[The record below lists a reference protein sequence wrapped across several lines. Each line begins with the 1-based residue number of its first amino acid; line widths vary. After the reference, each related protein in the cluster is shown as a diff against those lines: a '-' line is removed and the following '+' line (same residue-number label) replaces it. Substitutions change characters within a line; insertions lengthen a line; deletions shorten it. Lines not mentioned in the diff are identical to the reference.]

1 MGITKKAKPRAIPY
15 SVQPTGVKPKAL
27 AKNGISSKAVVRIS
41 EPIMAAHKTLFCP
54 RRLKT
59 DFLCE
64 RRLKEWNISHMDIVR
79 NAIVIPC
86 RDEPTGSEKTP
97 LSKKWPMRYN
107 NPSFLRLLL
116 DRVIDP
122 FDFCKYDL
130 MILGLF

>member
-1 MGITKKAKPRAIPY
+1 MSLTTSTTGITKKARLRAIPY

-59 DFLCE
+59 DLHCE
-64 RRLKEWNISHMDIVR
+64 RRLKEWNISHMDTIR

-86 RDEPTGSEKTP
+86 RDEPTGSEKTL
-97 LSKKWPMRYN
+97 LSKKRPMR
-107 NPSFLRLLL
+107 
-116 DRVIDP
+116 
-122 FDFCKYDL
+122 
-130 MILGLF
+130 